1 MCEDI
6 NNQLESPSE
15 TTTSTKKNYQSEQIW
30 QENNN
35 STIYLERCTIT
46 VILYGIK
53 VHYGD
58 DCAVR
63 LEIERFQ
70 SPTPIHAA
78 QLMC

>member
-1 MCEDI
+1 MKL
-6 NNQLESPSE
+6 QQVQQ
-15 TTTSTKKNYQSEQIW
+15 NYQSKQIW
-30 QENNN
+30 QENN

-70 SPTPIHAA
+70 SPIHAA